1 MLSVGGLRG
10 LGRWAVAECC
20 WLMISVLSL
29 CWWDVGI
36 CRRRGG
42 SLVEIVLFVLDLV
55 MVAVSW
61 WLRGFP
67 CNVGVLVGSGLV
79 SAAVLRLRMYCRMLV
94 VGLWR

>member
-1 MLSVGGLRG
+1 MLAVGGLRG

-20 WLMISVLSL
+20 WVMVSVLSL
-29 CWWDVGI
+29 GRAALLVVDVL
-36 CRRRGG
+36 C
-42 SLVEIVLFVLDLV
+42 VLGLV
-55 MVAVSW
+55 MVAVSG

-79 SAAVLRLRMYCRMLV
+79 SVAVLRRRMYCRMLV

>member
-20 WLMISVLSL
+20 WLMVSVLSL
-29 CWWDVGI
+29 CRWVVGI
-36 CRRRGG
+36 WRHRDDLLGD
-42 SLVEIVLFVLDLV
+42 VVLFVLGLV

-79 SAAVLRLRMYCRMLV
+79 SVAVLRRRMYCRMLV